1 MSISNMK
8 KINELFDARVDTV
21 FNNYSS
27 VFTKDDVIA
36 LLASLRTDALA
47 AVAEASSEPNYD
59 ADKIVSTI
67 KDLLCEVPFLDYV
80 NCEPELQGSYGNS
93 YSLEMNTTFEED
105 EFIRHFVNDVENY
118 FNPNKD

>member
-27 VFTKDDVIA
+27 VFTKDDVIS
-36 LLASLRTDALA
+36 LLASLRTDALT
-47 AVAEASSEPNYD
+47 AVAEASPEPNYD

-67 KDLLCEVPFLDYV
+67 KDLLYEVPFLDYV
-80 NCEPELQGSYGNS
+80 GCEPELQGSYGDS